1 MKLTTSL
8 IACMLLVGAAS
19 QVQAL
24 EDAGAPKT
32 LTIGYEG
39 EGKVDA
45 SPATCMTIAQDVE
58 GSRGGVKEAA
68 NEICEARQHHIDA
81 YNAMQDSY
89 RKLIAAAT
97 DDGGLHPAQA
107 AAGLKAMVKA
117 CIDHKFGL
125 VETGRRSVIVMMP
138 DEVAASCLELGRKIV
153 DTEIAAINGATD
165 RMVP

>member
-1 MKLTTSL
+1 MKLTASL
-8 IACMLLVGAAS
+8 VASMLLVGAAS

-45 SPATCMTIAQDVE
+45 SPATCMAIAQEVE
-58 GSRGGVKEAA
+58 GSRGGIKEAA
-68 NEICEARQHHIDA
+68 EEICQSRQHHIDA

-89 RKLIAAAT
+89 RKLITAAT
-97 DDGGLHPAQA
+97 DDGGLHPVQA
-107 AAGLKAMVKA
+107 AEGLKAMMNA

-125 VETGRRSVIVMMP
+125 VNHGHRSMLLILP
-138 DEVAASCLELGRKIV
+138 DEIAASCLELGRKIV
-153 DTEIAAINGATD
+153 DTETAAIAGDAD

>member
-1 MKLTTSL
+1 
-8 IACMLLVGAAS
+8 MLLVGAAS

-45 SPATCMTIAQDVE
+45 SPATCMAIAQDVE
-58 GSRGGVKEAA
+58 AGRDGIKEAA
-68 NEICEARQHHIDA
+68 TEICQSRQRHIDA
-81 YNAMQDSY
+81 YNAMQQSY
-89 RKLIAAAT
+89 QKLLKAV
-97 DDGGLHPAQA
+97 DDTGSLHPAQA
-107 AAGLKAMVKA
+107 AQGLKTMIHA

-138 DEVAASCLELGRKIV
+138 DEVAASCLDLGRKIV
-153 DTEIAAINGATD
+153 DTETAAINGVSD